1 MNLRRMIGI
10 AVELSK
16 VRIAVLSTA
25 SAVAGYVLAAGHF
38 SAAMVVPLAGVFLL
52 ACGAGAL
59 NQYQERDI
67 DALMRRTCRRPLP
80 TRRIT
85 GRAALAVALGLAAA
99 GLACLAA
106 DPRAALLGVMALVWY
121 NGVYTPLKRVTAFAA
136 IPGGVVGA
144 IPPVI
149 GWVAGGGAVL
159 DPRIAAVA
167 FFFFLWQVPHFWLLL
182 MRFGDDYARAGL
194 PALTTLFDRRQLSRI
209 TYVWMLAT
217 AVSCMLIPV
226 FGAAGPWWAGA
237 ALVGASLWL
246 GWQAT
251 TMVRT
256 QGTMAAFRQIN
267 VYALLVISVLACSA
281 LAG

>member
-1 MNLRRMIGI
+1 MRRALGI
-10 AVELSK
+10 VVELSK

-25 SAVAGYVLAAGHF
+25 SVVAGYALAAG
-38 SAAMVVPLAGVFLL
+38 ALEVDIVAPLAGVFLL
-52 ACGAGAL
+52 ACGASAL

-80 TRRIT
+80 T
-85 GRAALAVALGLAAA
+85 GRVTPRVALAVALALAAA
-99 GLACLAA
+99 GVACLAVE
-106 DPRAALLGVMALVWY
+106 PRAALLGLVAIIWY

-167 FFFFLWQVPHFWLLL
+167 LFFFLWQVPHFWLLL

-194 PALTTLFDRRQLSRI
+194 PALTSLFDRRQLSRI

-217 AVSCMLIPV
+217 ALSCMLIPV
-226 FGAAGPWWAGA
+226 FGVAEPWWTSL

-256 QGTMAAFRQIN
+256 QGTMVAFRQIN
-267 VYALLVISVLACSA
+267 IYALLVVSVLACSG
-281 LAG
+281 LVG